1 MKNLSALKDIR
12 TKPELAKLLDVTPQ
26 NLTYTLYKIGR
37 KNLYISFDIP
47 KRNGGIRTIY
57 APVCNLKLIQSRL
70 SNLLQDCIDEIN
82 NKPNKSSKLAHGFVR
97 KGSIITNANVHKNQ
111 KYVLNIDLS
120 NFFDSFNFGRVRGFF
135 IKNRN
140 FELDPHIATV
150 LANIACFNNK
160 LPQGSPCSPVIT
172 NLITHSLDIRLASL
186 AKKNSCSYSRYADD
200 ITISTRKAV
209 FPNQIM
215 EQHENGKYLA
225 GKKLTHEIT
234 RAGFSINEKKTRIQH
249 QYSKQ
254 DVTGLTVNKKLNV
267 KKIYWRTVRSQ
278 CYQLFCTGTFYKT
291 TYKGSEQGNINELE
305 GQLNFIDQVDHFNR
319 IRKTYNKNLHNS
331 HHRKIGNSRERL
343 FGRFLFFRSFY
354 GNSQPTILCEGKTDI
369 IYLKSAIKILATD
382 FPNLARNNPKKGG
395 YKLLI
400 RFIKNSNRTN
410 FFMDLPKDGG
420 YGCLVTFMKKF
431 NENSLGYK
439 APSPQHPVIIVVDN
453 DKGFDNF
460 TTAINQTKKEYSRK
474 NKSTIN
480 PSNPTEEKDYRKKG
494 FIHVIRNLYVVLTPL
509 RDGESASDIEALFD
523 EDTRLKKH
531 EGRCFNTVLNR
542 NDKDDLSKNAFATHI
557 IKKQKTSINFSNFKC
572 LLNRISGAI
581 DHYAEN
587 GSVAKSVKTDYIL
600 VL

>member
-1 MKNLSALKDIR
+1 MKNLSALKEIR

-37 KNLYISFDIP
+37 KDLYRSFDIP
-47 KRNGGIRTIY
+47 KRNGGIRTIS
-57 APVCNLKLIQSRL
+57 APDSRLKLIQSRL

-82 NKPNKSSKLAHGFVR
+82 EAKHNKSSKLAHGFVR

-225 GKKLTHEIT
+225 GKKLIHEIT

-249 QYSKQ
+249 QYSRQ

-278 CYQLFCTGTFYKT
+278 CYQLFCKGTFYKT
-291 TYKGSEQGNINELE
+291 TYKGRVEIKEEGNINELE

-319 IRKTYNKNLHNS
+319 RRKTYNKNLHNS
-331 HHRKIGNSRERL
+331 HHTKIGNSRERL

-369 IYLKSAIKILATD
+369 IYLKSAINILATD
-382 FPNLARNNPKKGG
+382 FPNLARNNPKNGG

-420 YGCLVTFMKKF
+420 YACLSTFISNF
-431 NENSLGYK
+431 NKYSRGYK
-439 APSPQHPVIIVVDN
+439 APNPQHPVIIVVDN
-453 DKGFDNF
+453 DKGFVDI
-460 TTAINQTKKEYSRK
+460 AKKINNAKKEYYRK
-474 NKSTIN
+474 
-480 PSNPTEEKDYRKKG
+480 EEEDYRKEK

-509 RDGESASDIEALFD
+509 IGGEGASDIEALFD
-523 EDTRLKKH
+523 DETRLRKH
-531 EGRCFNTVLNR
+531 NGKCFNTVSKRDDIN
-542 NDKDDLSKNAFATHI
+542 DLSKRDFARHI
-557 IKKQKTSINFSNFKC
+557 IKEQKTSINFSDFKC
-572 LLNRISGAI
+572 LLNRISDAI
-581 DHYAEN
+581 DDYAKPWT
-587 GSVAKSVKTDYIL
+587 G
-600 VL
+600 

>member
-1 MKNLSALKDIR
+1 MKKLSALKKIR
-12 TKPELAKLLDVTPQ
+12 TKPELAKLLDVAPK
-26 NLTYTLYKIGR
+26 NLTYTLYKIER
-37 KNLYISFDIP
+37 KDLYSSFNIP
-47 KRNGGIRTIY
+47 KRNGGIRTIS
-57 APVCNLKLIQSRL
+57 APVSRLKLIQSKL

-82 NKPNKSSKLAHGFVR
+82 KAKHNKSSKLAHGFVR

-225 GKKLTHEIT
+225 GKKLIHEIT

-249 QYSKQ
+249 QYSRQ

-278 CYQLFCTGTFYKT
+278 CYQLFCKGTFYKT
-291 TYKGSEQGNINELE
+291 TYKGRVEIKEEGNINELE
-305 GQLNFIDQVDHFNR
+305 GQLNFIDQVDYFNR
-319 IRKTYNKNLHNS
+319 RRNNS
-331 HHRKIGNSRERL
+331 HHTKIGNAREIGNSRERL
-343 FGRFLFFRSFY
+343 FGLFLFFRSFY

-369 IYLKSAIKILATD
+369 IYLKSAIQMLATD

-400 RFIKNSNRTN
+400 RFIKNSNRTK
-410 FFMDLPKDGG
+410 FFMDLPKDGS
-420 YGCLVTFMKKF
+420 YGCLVKF
-431 NENSLGYK
+431 IRNFNKYRLGYK
-439 APSPQHPVIIVVDN
+439 APNPQHPVIIVVDN
-453 DKGFDNF
+453 DKGFKGF
-460 TTAINQTKKEYSRK
+460 TKVINETKKKYYREEEY
-474 NKSTIN
+474 
-480 PSNPTEEKDYRKKG
+480 YRKEK

-509 RDGESASDIEALFD
+509 RDGESPSDIEALFD

-531 EGRCFNTVLNR
+531 NGMCFNTVLKR
-542 NDKDDLSKNAFATHI
+542 DDKADLSKSYFALYI

-581 DHYAEN
+581 DHYEKFRQGHTLSALD
-587 GSVAKSVKTDYIL
+587 G
-600 VL
+600 

>member
-1 MKNLSALKDIR
+1 MKDLSALKDIR

-37 KNLYISFDIP
+37 KDLYISFDIP

-291 TYKGSEQGNINELE
+291 TYKGREQGNINELE

-319 IRKTYNKNLHNS
+319 IRKTYNKNNPNWKREKNGNS
-331 HHRKIGNSRERL
+331 NSRERL

-369 IYLKSAIKILATD
+369 IYLKSAIRMLVTD
-382 FPNLARNNPKKGG
+382 FPNLARENPKNGD
-395 YKLLI
+395 YELLI
-400 RFIKNSNRTN
+400 SFIKKSNRTK
-410 FFMDLPKDGG
+410 FFMGLPKDGG
-420 YGCLVTFMKKF
+420 HVCLKTFVSNFDK
-431 NENSLGYK
+431 NSRDYT
-439 APSPQHPVIIVVDN
+439 APSPQYPVIIVLDN
-453 DKGFDNF
+453 DKGFDDF
-460 TTAINQTKKEYSRK
+460 TKVINAAKTG
-474 NKSTIN
+474 
-480 PSNPTEEKDYRKKG
+480 SNELQKKDYRNKK

-509 RDGESASDIEALFD
+509 NEEREYSDIESLFD
-523 EDTRLKKH
+523 DNTRLIKH
-531 EGRCFNTVLNR
+531 NGRCFNTVSNR
-542 NDKDDLSKNAFATHI
+542 NDNTDLSKINFANHI
-557 IKKQKTSINFSNFKC
+557 IHKQKTSINFNGFKC
-572 LLNRISGAI
+572 LLNRIRGAI
-581 DHYAEN
+581 GHYAEFRQEHTRE
-587 GSVAKSVKTDYIL
+587 GG
-600 VL
+600 